1 MGPKIIHKLALVK
14 FVPAAAAY
22 HFCLTSPATISQPWS
37 YNFSV
42 SNWEWIWLS
51 VLYVLFAFLH
61 ESSPFL
67 PLLDA
72 TSETAIAPPTEGGEE
87 SEDSHVKTHQEL
99 PMISI
104 HRAYFTYIW
113 AHKYKNA
120 FSLEQHH
127 ITNLPIKRNA
137 YPQSQERWVRR
148 SLVGLA
154 CPLIRVAPKKLE
166 GILGFEITPSSDSS
180 SISILTYLDW
190 SGNNPTFFR
199 RSFCSRS

>member
-1 MGPKIIHKLALVK
+1 MGPKIIHILALVK

-72 TSETAIAPPTEGGEE
+72 TSETAIAPPTEGGED
-87 SEDSHVKTHQEL
+87 SEDSHVKTYQEL
-99 PMISI
+99 DIYSSCIFYI
-104 HRAYFTYIW
+104 HMSTLVQKCFSVGTTPYHKFTDQKKCLSSKPREMGEKKSRRTGMSFDQNCSQKTRRDFGIW
-113 AHKYKNA
+113 DNA
-120 FSLEQHH
+120 LF
-127 ITNLPIKRNA
+127 
-137 YPQSQERWVRR
+137 
-148 SLVGLA
+148 
-154 CPLIRVAPKKLE
+154 
-166 GILGFEITPSSDSS
+166 GFK
-180 SISILTYLDW
+180 
-190 SGNNPTFFR
+190 
-199 RSFCSRS
+199 